1 MAILHRATLRPTKL
15 ELLAAWLP
23 AQPWWR
29 NNSVTDLQKVASFRF
44 DDPDGEVGVETLL
57 VTTGREVVQVP
68 LTYRASPLAGA
79 EIGFVGAMDHS
90 VLGQRWV
97 YDACVD
103 PVYRAV
109 VSSALLGGPAQAEE
123 FVDVDGN
130 LEPSAPSAATTVLR
144 NLPVRDP
151 GTPDG
156 GAAGMA
162 ATIPGGDLEILLF
175 RVPDLS
181 GRVRGPHVLV
191 GTWPGQEQQVQFL
204 AGTPRMP

>member
-15 ELLAAWLP
+15 ELLADWLP

-68 LTYRASPLAGA
+68 LTYRSSPLSGA

-90 VLGQRWV
+90 VLGQRWI

-103 PVYRAV
+103 PVYSAV
-109 VSSALLGGPAQAEE
+109 VLAALLGGPAQADE
-123 FVDVDGN
+123 FVDVDGR
-130 LEPSAPSAATTVLR
+130 LEPSVQSASTTVLR
-144 NLPVRDP
+144 GLPVPDP
-151 GTPDG
+151 APGDG
-156 GAAGMA
+156 LAGME
-162 ATIPGGDLEILLF
+162 TPVTGRDLDLVLF

-181 GRVRGPHVLV
+181 GRIRGPLALV
-191 GTWPGQEQQVQFL
+191 GTWPGQEPPVQFL
-204 AGTPRMP
+204 AGTLRTA

>member
-15 ELLAAWLP
+15 DLLADWLP

-57 VTTGREVVQVP
+57 ITTGREVVQVP
-68 LTYRASPLAGA
+68 LTYRSSPLAGA
-79 EIGFVGAMDHS
+79 ESGFVGAMDHS

-109 VSSALLGGPAQAEE
+109 ASAALLSGPAQAEE
-123 FVDVDGN
+123 FIDADGR
-130 LEPSAPSAATTVLR
+130 LEPSPRSANVTVLR
-144 NLPVRDP
+144 GLPVPDP

-156 GAAGMA
+156 GVAGME
-162 ATIPGGDLEILLF
+162 THVPGRDVDLILF

-181 GRVRGPHVLV
+181 GRIQGPIALV
-191 GTWPGQEQQVQFL
+191 GTWPGQEPSVQFL
-204 AGTPRMP
+204 AGTPRTA

>member
-15 ELLAAWLP
+15 ELLADWLP

-57 VTTGREVVQVP
+57 ITTGREVVQVP
-68 LTYRASPLAGA
+68 LTYRSSPLAGA
-79 EIGFVGAMDHS
+79 ESGFVGAMDHS

-103 PVYRAV
+103 PVYSAV
-109 VSSALLGGPAQAEE
+109 VSAALLGGPGQADE
-123 FVDVDGN
+123 FVDADGR
-130 LEPSAPSAATTVLR
+130 LEPSPLSASVTVLR
-144 NLPVRDP
+144 GLPVADS
-151 GTPDG
+151 GAPDVG
-156 GAAGMA
+156 GAGMK
-162 ATIPGGDLEILLF
+162 THVPGREFDLILF

-181 GRVRGPHVLV
+181 GRMQGPNALL
-191 GTWPGQEQQVQFL
+191 GTWPGQEPPVQFL
-204 AGTPRMP
+204 AGTPRTG

>member
-15 ELLAAWLP
+15 ELLADWLP

-29 NNSVTDLQKVASFRF
+29 NNSVADLQKVASFRF

-79 EIGFVGAMDHS
+79 ESGFVGAMDHS

-103 PVYRAV
+103 PVYSAAV
-109 VSSALLGGPAQAEE
+109 SAALLGGPAQADE
-123 FVDVDGN
+123 FVDVDGR
-130 LEPSAPSAATTVLR
+130 LEPSLQSARITALR
-144 NLPVRDP
+144 GLPVPDP
-151 GTPDG
+151 APAPG
-156 GAAGMA
+156 GMAGMETPVA
-162 ATIPGGDLEILLF
+162 GRDLDLVLF

-181 GRVRGPHVLV
+181 GRIRGPHALV
-191 GTWPGQEQQVQFL
+191 GTWPGQEPPVQFL
-204 AGTPRMP
+204 AGTPRTA

>member
-15 ELLAAWLP
+15 ELLADWLP

-44 DDPDGEVGVETLL
+44 DDPEGEVGVETLL

-68 LTYRASPLAGA
+68 LTYRPSPLAGA
-79 EIGFVGAMDHS
+79 ESGFVGAMDHS

-103 PVYRAV
+103 PVYSAV
-109 VSSALLGGPAQAEE
+109 VSAALLGGPTQADE
-123 FVDVDGN
+123 FVDVDGR
-130 LEPSAPSAATTVLR
+130 LEPSPQSASTTVLHG
-144 NLPVRDP
+144 LPVRDR
-151 GTPDG
+151 GTHDG
-156 GAAGMA
+156 GVAGME
-162 ATIPGGDLEILLF
+162 TPVPGRDLDLVLF

-181 GRVRGPHVLV
+181 GRIQGPHALV
-191 GTWPGQEQQVQFL
+191 GTWPGQASPVQFL
-204 AGTPRMP
+204 AGTPRMA